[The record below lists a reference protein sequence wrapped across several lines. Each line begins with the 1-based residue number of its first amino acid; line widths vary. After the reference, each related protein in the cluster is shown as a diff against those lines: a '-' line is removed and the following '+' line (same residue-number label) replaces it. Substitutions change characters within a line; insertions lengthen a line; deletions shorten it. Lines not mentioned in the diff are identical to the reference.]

1 MKMGT
6 FLNSY
11 LIVVSLLIFS
21 ISFGV
26 SSTTLDIHEKF
37 LQCLSLNS
45 QTYIPTYTKTNPNY
59 TSILESNVFNQRPLS
74 SSTNVKPF
82 LIITPLQESHVQA
95 SVICSK
101 KHGTQLK
108 VRSGGHDYEGISYV
122 SDVPFVILEMINLRA
137 INVNAKERTA
147 WVQAGATV
155 GELYYRIAEKSRTL
169 GFPAAVCTT
178 VGVGG
183 QFSGG
188 GYGSMLRKYGL
199 ADDNII
205 DIRIV
210 DARGKILNKKTMG
223 KDLFWAIRGGGGGSF
238 GVVLSWKIKLVP
250 IPPTVTIFT
259 VTKTLE
265 EGATGLVHKWQE
277 VAPKFPNELFMRVIL
292 TLTNSTTQKGKTT
305 IQASF
310 NSMYLGDTT
319 TLLLVMNKRFP
330 ELGLESKDCTET
342 SWVRS
347 TLYFGKFP
355 AEGPLN
361 NLLNRSKAA
370 KVFKAKSDYVRHPIS
385 KTGLEGLWKR
395 VLEKENPL
403 IIFTPYGGRMNEIS
417 ESATPFPHR
426 NGTLYMIMY
435 EVIWKEQ
442 GVERS
447 NENITWMRNL
457 YKYMAPYVSKSPR
470 QAYVN
475 YRDLDIGQSKNGSA
489 SYQLGK
495 TWGGKYFMGN
505 YKRLVHVKSKF
516 DPENFFRHEQS
527 IPSVA
532 F

>member
-1 MKMGT
+1 
-6 FLNSY
+6 
-11 LIVVSLLIFS
+11 
-21 ISFGV
+21 
-26 SSTTLDIHEKF
+26 
-37 LQCLSLNS
+37 
-45 QTYIPTYTKTNPNY
+45 
-59 TSILESNVFNQRPLS
+59 
-74 SSTNVKPF
+74 
-82 LIITPLQESHVQA
+82 
-95 SVICSK
+95 
-101 KHGTQLK
+101 
-108 VRSGGHDYEGISYV
+108 
-122 SDVPFVILEMINLRA
+122 MINLRA
-137 INVNAKERTA
+137 IKVNAKDRTA

-199 ADDNII
+199 VDDNVI

-210 DARGKILNKKTMG
+210 DARGKILNKETMG

-250 IPPTVTIFT
+250 VPPIVTIFT

-277 VAPKFPNELFMRVIL
+277 VAPEFPNELFMRVVL
-292 TLTNSTTQKGKTT
+292 TLTNSTTRKGKTT

-310 NSMYLGDTT
+310 NSMYLGDAT
-319 TLLLVMNKRFP
+319 TLLLVMKERFP

-395 VLEKENPL
+395 ILEKENPF

-447 NENITWMRNL
+447 KEHITWMRNL
-457 YKYMAPYVSKSPR
+457 YKYMAPLY
-470 QAYVN
+470 
-475 YRDLDIGQSKNGSA
+475 LDIGQSKNGTP

-495 TWGGKYFMGN
+495 TWGEKYFMGN
-505 YKRLVHVKSKF
+505 YKRLVHVKTKF

-527 IPSVA
+527 IPSVT